1 MSKHEYAKKTLA
13 AALAAVMLAGCGVN
27 ASPKDDTVKDKE
39 PIVSDNSKDDNS
51 DTPTQQEDITK
62 EDNPAANDNSD
73 DNNTPIAPTVQ
84 NSDTALKPISV
95 NAEGPAPA
103 ADSIKDEYYKA
114 LNRFSFDLYNKI
126 AKENG
131 EKSSVMSSLS
141 AHYALGMLLQ
151 GAKGETAAEI
161 SKALGINASEAVD
174 MAYIINNQYRNL
186 SKDTDT
192 VLNIANGI
200 FIADRLDTS
209 SCEPTYAALED
220 YSAEAFCGELSD
232 DYAREFINNWVSERT
247 DGMIPNVL
255 DKNLDESAIL
265 VLINTILL
273 DAKWQSP
280 FIYCGEAPKMNF
292 TSPSGETAELEAL
305 IDERFI
311 EHIDTPDATGL
322 ILDYSDGRL
331 KFAAIMPKNANDSEF
346 IGGMSYE
353 KFAEY
358 LASSK
363 SELCYMEMPKFTI
376 ESSIDLN
383 DTAKA
388 MGMELIFDEKD
399 ADLSGF
405 GVSPN
410 GNIFVSRIFQK
421 AKIDVA
427 EEGTKAAAAT
437 VIEAN
442 DTCAL
447 IDPPPQI
454 ILDHSFFYCVYDS
467 ETLTPLFMGRF
478 SGE

>member
-39 PIVSDNSKDDNS
+39 PIVSDNSKDNNS
-51 DTPTQQEDITK
+51 DAPTQQEDITK

-95 NAEGPAPA
+95 EIGPSFAGG
-103 ADSIKDEYYKA
+103 IEEECYEA

-126 AKENG
+126 AKESG

-161 SKALGINASEAVD
+161 SEALGISTNEAAV
-174 MAYIINNQYRNL
+174 MAYIINNQYREL
-186 SKDTDT
+186 SKNTDT
-192 VLNIANGI
+192 ALNIANGI
-200 FIADRLDTS
+200 FMADRLDTS
-209 SCEPTYAALED
+209 SCEPTYTALEN
-220 YSAEAFCGELSD
+220 YSAEAFSGELSD

-247 DGMIPNVL
+247 DGMIPEVL
-255 DKNLDESAIL
+255 DNNLDESAIL

-280 FIYCGEAPKMNF
+280 FIYYGEAPKMDF
-292 TSPSGETAELEAL
+292 TSPSGETAQLEAL
-305 IDERFI
+305 AGEKFI
-311 EHIDTPDATGL
+311 EHIDAPDAKGL

-331 KFAAIMPKNANDSEF
+331 KFAAIMPKNADDSEF

-358 LASSK
+358 IGSAK

-421 AKIDVA
+421 AKIEVA

-437 VIEAN
+437 VVEAS
-442 DTCAL
+442 DGCAL
-447 IDPPPQI
+447 MDPPPQI

-467 ETLTPLFMGRF
+467 ETMTPLFMGRF